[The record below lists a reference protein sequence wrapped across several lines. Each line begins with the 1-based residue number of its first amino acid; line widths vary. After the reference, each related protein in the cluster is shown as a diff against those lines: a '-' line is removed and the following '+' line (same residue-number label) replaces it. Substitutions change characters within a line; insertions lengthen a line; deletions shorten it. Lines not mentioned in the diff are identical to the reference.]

1 VRGLYRADG
10 LARRVEARLAGEKGV
25 RAVKAAELTGSVL
38 ILFDAGT
45 VSARAMGRALRSAL
59 REERHA
65 RSLRAAT
72 GRRLARPE
80 SEPIDFWRQLK
91 TQDVAKR
98 LRTSLAQGLSNP
110 EAKARLTR
118 HGPNELEPPPAR
130 SHASILASQFDSLP
144 IALLGGSALLSVF
157 LGAYADAAVILA
169 VMILNGGIGYA
180 TESSAEKTISR
191 LTKVPPA
198 RVPVLREGRR
208 VSIAAAELVPGDLI
222 PLSPGL
228 AIPADAR
235 VTVARELTVD
245 ESALTGESLP
255 VTKFPRVLPARQLST
270 ADHKNMIFRG
280 TVVTGGSGEA
290 LLVSTGPDTAI
301 GRVQRLM
308 GESAQPDTPLQ
319 QELEH
324 LGNRL
329 ALLAAGMA
337 GVVIAV
343 GWLRGLRFSRLLKT
357 SVSLAVAAIPESLP
371 TIATT
376 TLATAVRK
384 LHARGV
390 FVRRLDA
397 LETLGG
403 ADVICLDK
411 TGTITQNKMLV
422 TDLVAPSRRRLAELA
437 ALCTES
443 STSGPSST
451 EEALLSFAEQNGVDR
466 RRLLHHHPLLTTRYR
481 SAARSYMT
489 TIHRMRA
496 RTRLEAT
503 KGRPDQVLA
512 SCTHILSGK
521 GHRPLSPR
529 ARREIARANER
540 MAGRGLR
547 VLGFARKEAS
557 GPRAWAGLVGL
568 ADPLRPG
575 VDAWIERIH
584 AAGIGTTLITGDQP
598 GTAAAIGHEV
608 GIEPRRVFARVAP
621 AEKLEIVRAFQ
632 ESGRVVAM
640 VGDGVN
646 DGPALKVADVGIAVG
661 GPAPEITSKV
671 ADIFLLKSNF
681 PGLLA
686 TLREGRRIQEDI
698 KKAVDYIVTQNLAEM
713 LVTLLSIALGLG
725 DPMTPLQYLW
735 MNLVTD
741 IFPELALAQEP
752 PEADLLRQRPS
763 HARERLLS
771 GADAGRIGFDAAS
784 LTAGT
789 IAAYALARRRHGEN
803 ARARSVAFLTLVTA
817 SLLYSFSARSHRV
830 SWLSRTRL
838 PSNKYLPLALGL
850 GFGAEAAAAGIP
862 SLRKLL
868 GAAPIDIADL
878 SLVCTAS
885 IAPLLAIEAA
895 KLRRAAR

>member
-38 ILFDAGT
+38 IHFDAGT
-45 VSARAMGRALRSAL
+45 VSARALGRALRSAL

-65 RSLRAAT
+65 LKFPAAG

-80 SEPIDFWRQLK
+80 SEPIDLWRRLK
-91 TQDVAKR
+91 TQDVARR
-98 LRTSLAQGLSNP
+98 LRTSLAQGLTNP
-110 EAKARLTR
+110 EANARLAR

-222 PLSPGL
+222 PLAPGL

-255 VTKFPRVLPARQLST
+255 VAKFPRVLRARQLPD
-270 ADHKNMIFRG
+270 ADHKNMVFRG

-329 ALLAAGMA
+329 ALLAGAMA
-337 GVVIAV
+337 GVVFAV

-422 TDLVAPSRRRLAELA
+422 TELVAPSRRRLAELA

-443 STSGPSST
+443 TTSGPSST

-489 TIHRMRA
+489 TVHRMQG
-496 RTRLEAT
+496 TRLEAT

-521 GHRPLSPR
+521 GPRPLSPL

-547 VLGFARKEAS
+547 VLGFARKEAN

-575 VDAWIERIH
+575 VDGWIERIH

-598 GTAAAIGHEV
+598 GTAAAIGRAV

-632 ESGRVVAM
+632 GHGRVVAM
-640 VGDGVN
+640 VGDGIN

-771 GADAGRIGFDAAS
+771 PADAGRIGFDAAS

-789 IAAYALARRRHGEN
+789 IAAYAFARRRHGED

-838 PSNKYLPLALGL
+838 PVNKYMPLALGL

-868 GAAPIDIADL
+868 GAAPIDAADL
-878 SLVCTAS
+878 GLVCTAS
-885 IAPLLAIEAA
+885 IAPLLAIEFA
-895 KLRRAAR
+895 KLSRAAR